1 MQLIFFVKITIIIST
16 IIIKWLCHKCNI
28 NPDTMI
34 GVEMRNQVTNL
45 QIWEHAQ
52 KTPQETAVYGLSTP
66 LSLNK
71 KQNPIDCL
79 TLHLQVA
86 DDIETKQL
94 QAHVPEDK
102 TQEYQ
107 WNEQQSNG
115 SK

>member
-1 MQLIFFVKITIIIST
+1 MQQSQIHWFVY
-16 IIIKWLCHKCNI
+16 KWEI
-28 NPDTMI
+28 
-34 GVEMRNQVTNL
+34 RWANL

-102 TQEYQ
+102 TQEYH
-107 WNEQQSNG
+107 
-115 SK
+115 